1 MSLIPIF
8 PGVRIVPRDE
18 DYLDRKSGSRG
29 EIFFDKDNQSLRIF
43 DGANVG
49 GTHILTPTNVAKQI
63 TSSGVATVTFSTTVA
78 RNSGDT
84 ANVYYYNGVEN
95 PELTLVVGYTY
106 VFDQTDLT
114 NLYFPNT
121 NGTTLNEHPLNFSSD
136 DANGELG
143 TGTAYTDN
151 VLYIIDG
158 VTVNK
163 TQYWEKFATATTRS
177 VQITVTSNTPATL
190 YIWCKNHSGM
200 GNTVNVA
207 EPGAGGGGASLA
219 VSDTAPDSP
228 TQGDIWYNST
238 SAKLYVYVQDT
249 DSSQWVQPAA
259 PAPGT
264 LLGLGIADGTNGQAL
279 KTDGNGN
286 FSFGDV
292 SSTFADL
299 TGKPTTIAGYGIT
312 DAFDGA
318 YSSLTGK
325 PTTLSGYGITDGYA
339 NTDVDAHL
347 NQSNPTGGYVL
358 SWNGSDYAWIAQS
371 GAPGGSDTQVQF
383 NNAGALDGDSD
394 FTYNSTSNTLTVPN
408 ISSSLTSSLGVT
420 NLTSASTMV
429 LTATDSITL
438 NGVKAPVFAG
448 LVAGTGTLTVTGSGV
463 SVASNTDNGAGDYT
477 VTFSTPLGAD
487 TNSFGIIGNAQDQS
501 GPAIVSFEKT
511 STTEIQVYVHDD
523 AGSNID
529 ADVFITIYE
538 L

>member
-78 RNSGDT
+78 RNAGDT

-114 NLYFPNT
+114 NLYFPNN
-121 NGTTLNEHPLNFSSD
+121 NGTTLNQHPLNFSSD

-318 YSSLTGK
+318 YSSLTGA
-325 PTTLSGYGITDGYA
+325 PTMYA
-339 NTDVDAHL
+339 NSDVDAHL
-347 NQSNPTGGYVL
+347 NQSDPTSGYVL
-358 SWNGSDYAWIAQS
+358 SWNGSDYAWIAPS
-371 GAPGGSDTQVQF
+371 GAPGGSTTQVQF

-394 FTYNSTSNTLTVPN
+394 FTYNSTTNTLTVPN

-438 NGVKAPVFAG
+438 NGVKAPIFAG
-448 LVAGTGTLTVTGSGV
+448 LVAGTGTLTVTGSG
-463 SVASNTDNGAGDYT
+463 ASLAGNTDNGAGDYT
-477 VTFSTPLGAD
+477 VTFSNPLGAD

-511 STTEIQVYVHDD
+511 STTVIQVYVHDD

>member
-78 RNSGDT
+78 RNAGDT

-114 NLYFPNT
+114 NLYFPNS
-121 NGTTLNEHPLNFSSD
+121 NGTTLNQHPLNFSSD

-143 TGTAYTDN
+143 SGTTYLNN

-163 TQYWEKFATATTRS
+163 TTYYEKFATATTRS

-200 GNTVNVA
+200 GNSITVA

-219 VSDTAPDSP
+219 VSDTAPSSP

-279 KTDGNGN
+279 KTDGAGN

-312 DAFDGA
+312 DALALGT
-318 YSSLTGK
+318 SS
-325 PTTLSGYGITDGYA
+325 TTALAGNTALYA
-339 NTDVDAHL
+339 NSDVDTHL
-347 NQSNPTGGYVL
+347 NQSNPTSGYVL
-358 SWNGSDYAWIAQS
+358 SWNGSDYAWVANS
-371 GAPGGSDTQVQF
+371 SAAGGSTTQVQF
-383 NNAGALDGDSD
+383 NNAGAFNGDSD
-394 FTYNSTSNTLTVPN
+394 FTYNSTTNTLTVPN
-408 ISSSLTSSLGVT
+408 ISSSLTSGLGVT
-420 NLTSASTMV
+420 NLTSAST
-429 LTATDSITL
+429 ITL
-438 NGVKAPVFAG
+438 TTTDGVR
-448 LVAGTGTLTVTGSGV
+448 VTG
-463 SVASNTDNGAGDYT
+463 AP
-477 VTFSTPLGAD
+477 FRLP
-487 TNSFGIIGNAQDQS
+487 SF
-501 GPAIVSFEKT
+501 T
-511 STTEIQVYVHDD
+511 TTEKNALTSANGDMIYDTTLNKAQVYENGGWASLV
-523 AGSNID
+523 
-529 ADVFITIYE
+529 
-538 L
+538 